1 MAGVSLISGAVNAE
15 AVYGASNRMAASE
28 RDILA
33 RERALAA
40 SAPGASTH
48 TFYRYEIGPD
58 GRRYIVGAEV
68 SMIAPEDELASIPG
82 TKHEAAGRGAVSREK
97 PYRPEIS
104 KDARA
109 DEETSRLERTE
120 REVIAHENAHK
131 AAAGRFGGPVS
142 YTYTTGPDGK
152 RYITGGEVPIHTPA
166 TSDPEEA
173 LSNARQVM
181 RAATAPAD
189 PSGQDIA
196 VAASAAAMA
205 SNARADLAREG
216 DGEGAKRAGNSAR
229 EITRA
234 YSENGSPK
242 GLWSRTEG
250 FGKISGED
258 EDTLPQNIPK
268 LDIAV

>member
-1 MAGVSLISGAVNAE
+1 MAGVPLISGAVNAE

-82 TKHEAAGRGAVSREK
+82 IKHEAAGREK
-97 PYRPEIS
+97 PSKPELS
-104 KDARA
+104 KDARP
-109 DEETSRLERTE
+109 DEETARLERTE

-205 SNARADLAREG
+205 ANARADLARQD

-229 EITRA
+229 EIARA

-250 FGKISGED
+250 FGKISGAD

>member
-1 MAGVSLISGAVNAE
+1 MVAAE
-15 AVYGASNRMAASE
+15 A
-28 RDILA
+28 DILM

-40 SAPGASTH
+40 SVPGALSH
-48 TFYRYEIGPD
+48 TVYRYEIGPD
-58 GRRYIVGAEV
+58 GKRYIVGAEI
-68 SMIAPEDELASIPG
+68 SITAPEDELALISGI
-82 TKHEAAGRGAVSREK
+82 KKRAAILDTADGEK
-97 PYRPEIS
+97 SPKPESS
-104 KDARA
+104 KNDKS
-109 DEETSRLERTE
+109 DEEVSRLERTE
-120 REVIAHENAHK
+120 REVTAHENAHK
-131 AAAGRFGGPVS
+131 TSAGRFGGPIS

-181 RAATAPAD
+181 RAAMAPAD

-196 VAASAAAMA
+196 VAASAAAVISDA
-205 SNARADLAREG
+205 GARMARED
-216 DGEGAKRAGNSAR
+216 DGASSKRAVNPAR

-242 GLWSRTEG
+242 GLWSRAG
-250 FGKISGED
+250 FEKTSGVD
-258 EDTLPQNIPK
+258 ENTLPQNGTDEISPKNFPKPK